1 MHKMLQY
8 LRKHWVAYLMVMPF
22 TLGILIFAV
31 YPPFYSI
38 ILSFFNV
45 YKISDGLTEFV
56 GINNFVNLFQDTTF
70 LHSFVSMFAL
80 QLPRLA
86 VNVFVPFFYA
96 EIIFHVSDRKKQ
108 FAYRFL
114 LLLPTV
120 CPGIVS
126 SLIWQNIYAYD
137 DGILNEILK
146 GLGIVSENIN
156 FLGYDNIIGSLIFMN
171 FPWLAGTAGL
181 IVLAGLINIPAE
193 VLEAAEL
200 DGCGVMRRIFVIDLS
215 YLIGQIKYVLVFGI
229 INIFQ
234 DYSHQLLFAERVG
247 TRIHV
252 PAYYMYTLVNTNQS
266 IGKAAAIGV
275 FLFAIIM
282 FITAAT
288 YRLLNSKDEEYA

>member
-1 MHKMLQY
+1 
-8 LRKHWVAYLMVMPF
+8 MVLPF
-22 TLGILIFAV
+22 TLGVLIFAV
-31 YPPFYSI
+31 YPPVYSI
-38 ILSFFNV
+38 VLSFFNV
-45 YKISDGLTEFV
+45 YKISDGLTEFA
-56 GINNFVNLFQDTTF
+56 GIQNFVNLFKDTTF
-70 LHSFVSMFAL
+70 RQSFVSMFAL

-96 EIIFHVSDRKKQ
+96 EIIFHVADRKKQ
-108 FAYRFL
+108 TVYRFL

-120 CPGIVS
+120 CPSIVG

-137 DGILNEILK
+137 DGLLNEILK
-146 GLGIVSENIN
+146 GLGLISENIN
-156 FLGYDNIIGSLIFMN
+156 FLGHDNIIGSLIFMN
-171 FPWLAGTAGL
+171 FPWLAGTSGL
-181 IVLAGLINIPAE
+181 IVLAGLINIPTE
-193 VLEAAEL
+193 VLEAADL

-234 DYSHQLLFAERVG
+234 DYSNQLLFAERVG
-247 TRIHV
+247 TKIHV

-275 FLFAIIM
+275 FLFAVIM
-282 FITAAT
+282 CITAAT

>member
-1 MHKMLQY
+1 
-8 LRKHWVAYLMVMPF
+8 MVLPF
-22 TLGILIFAV
+22 TVGILIFAI
-31 YPPFYSI
+31 YPPIYSI
-38 ILSFFNV
+38 ILSFFDV
-45 YKISDGLTEFV
+45 YKISDGLTDFI
-56 GINNFVNLFQDTTF
+56 GINNFINLFQDTTF
-70 LHSFVSMFAL
+70 RDSFVSMFAL

-96 EIIFHVSDRKKQ
+96 ELIFHVTDKKMQ
-108 FAYRFL
+108 FSYRFL

-137 DGILNEILK
+137 GGLLNEILTSV
-146 GLGIVSENIN
+146 GIISEKIN
-156 FLGYDNIIGSLIFMN
+156 FMGHEHIIGSLIFMN
-171 FPWLAGTAGL
+171 FPWLAGTSGL
-181 IVLAGLINIPAE
+181 IVLAGLINIPKE
-193 VLEAAEL
+193 VLEAADL

-234 DYSHQLLFAERVG
+234 DYSNQLLFAERVG
-247 TRIHV
+247 TKIHV

-275 FLFAIIM
+275 FLFCVIM

-288 YRLLNSKDEEYA
+288 YRLLNSKDEENV